1 MGKGKA
7 EGKEGNDIKAPAGG
21 VQYQFAIKPV
31 EKPGWEGFKEFVW
44 NTETSEFLGR
54 TGSSWCKQNLLTLDN
69 INLDNLMMQLIGRL
83 SIDFN

>member
-7 EGKEGNDIKAPAGG
+7 EGKEGNDIKAPPAGG

-54 TGSSWCKQNLLTLDN
+54 TGSSWCKLDLIILTNPLF
-69 INLDNLMMQLIGRL
+69 Q
-83 SIDFN
+83 F

>member
-31 EKPGWEGFKEFVW
+31 EKPGWEGFKEFIW

-54 TGSSWCKQNLLTLDN
+54 TGISWCKYIPRNFQEKRDIFKIMKYVEISYTY
-69 INLDNLMMQLIGRL
+69 
-83 SIDFN
+83 

>member
-31 EKPGWEGFKEFVW
+31 EKPGWEGFKDFVW

-54 TGSSWCKQNLLTLDN
+54 TGSSWCKQNFIDYNDFRFRKYNSLLN
-69 INLDNLMMQLIGRL
+69 SQKMK
-83 SIDFN
+83 